1 MQPKNKI
8 QLFQPSFFKGYDSKG
23 KLIKDT
29 NRRTKDNNRR
39 AVNQI
44 FQNIAPKCNIW
55 RMIGSFK
62 NISNNFE
69 S

>member
-29 NRRTKDNNRR
+29 NNRRTKGNTRTQVCKLDILGH
-39 AVNQI
+39 I
-44 FQNIAPKCNIW
+44 F
-55 RMIGSFK
+55 
-62 NISNNFE
+62 
-69 S
+69 